1 MHSLDA
7 AVQKTYTTQRDTLS
21 LAAAMQTLAA
31 NEANKQN
38 IEALLSEV
46 MKAQEGTKME
56 CFCGSAR

>member
-46 MKAQEGTKME
+46 MKAAE
-56 CFCGSAR
+56 RN